1 MPNNRYMGLIFL
13 KVLDSLA
20 ASLRAFTPAKI
31 REWRRLIVASGFVV
45 VIAIVLLALV
55 FIHVVSEL
63 NRMGYGPRFFILWMK
78 SLGGAR

>member
-1 MPNNRYMGLIFL
+1 MGLIFL

-20 ASLRAFTPAKI
+20 ANLRAFTPAKI
-31 REWRRLIVASGFVV
+31 REWRWLVVAFGFVV
-45 VIAIVLLALV
+45 IVVAIVLLALV

-63 NRMGYGPRFFILWMK
+63 NRMGYGPWFFILWMR

>member
-1 MPNNRYMGLIFL
+1 MGLIFL

-63 NRMGYGPRFFILWMK
+63 NRMGYGPRFFILWMN
-78 SLGGAR
+78 SLGGSR

>member
-1 MPNNRYMGLIFL
+1 MGLIFL

-31 REWRRLIVASGFVV
+31 REWRRLIVVFGFFVV
-45 VIAIVLLALV
+45 ILALV

-63 NRMGYGPRFFILWMK
+63 NRMGYGPWFFILWMK
-78 SLGGAR
+78 SLGGSH

>member
-1 MPNNRYMGLIFL
+1 MGLIFL

-20 ASLRAFTPAKI
+20 ASLRAFSPAKI
-31 REWRRLIVASGFVV
+31 REWRRLVVAFGFVVIVV

-55 FIHVVSEL
+55 FIYVVSEL

-78 SLGGAR
+78 SLGGSR